1 MDPTCLDHLLTDEE
15 SRKFEEDGY
24 FILPDVLSIDEVDK
38 LEEVTDR
45 LDEKVREKEGKAPG
59 DTLNTFDFLGYD
71 EAYLNL
77 IDYPKTFPKVFG
89 ILGWNIQIY
98 HTHLITSPPDDPD
111 NPKQGYGWHQDSG
124 RLNRELEGEPRARVS
139 LKVAYF
145 LTDCSEEGRGNFTA
159 IPGSHRFNKII
170 KPEGMDL
177 PEGAVHIRVP
187 RGGAVFFDRRL
198 WHCGS
203 PNRSTETR
211 KALFYGYSYRWLKPR
226 DDMTVGG
233 YLDKVDPI
241 RRQLLGAPGP
251 TGWHGFTSP
260 KDDDV
265 PLKGWITEN
274 VGEGAVPA

>member
-1 MDPTCLDHLLTDEE
+1 MDPTCLDHLLTEE
-15 SRKFEEDGY
+15 ERIKFEEDGY
-24 FILPDVLSIDEVDK
+24 LILPEVLSEEETDK

-45 LDEKVREKEGKAPG
+45 LDAEAREKAEKGPG

-98 HTHLITSPPDDPD
+98 HTHLITTPPADP
-111 NPKQGYGWHQDSG
+111 NNSKQRYGWHQDSG
-124 RLNRELEGEPRARVS
+124 RLNRELEGEPRARIS

-145 LTDCSEEGRGNFTA
+145 LTDCSVEGRGNFA
-159 IPGSHRFNKII
+159 AVPGSHRYNKVS
-170 KPEGMDL
+170 KSEGQDL
-177 PEGAVHIRVP
+177 PDGAIHICVP
-187 RGGAVFFDRRL
+187 RGGAVFFDRRI

-203 PNRSTETR
+203 PNRWTEKR
-211 KALFYGYSYRWLKPR
+211 KALFYGYSYRWLKFR
-226 DDMTVGG
+226 DDMTIEK
-233 YLDKVDPI
+233 YLDDVDPI
-241 RRQLLGAPGP
+241 RRQLLGAVGP

-265 PLKGWITEN
+265 PLKAWIAEN
-274 VGEGAVPA
+274 VGEEAVVA